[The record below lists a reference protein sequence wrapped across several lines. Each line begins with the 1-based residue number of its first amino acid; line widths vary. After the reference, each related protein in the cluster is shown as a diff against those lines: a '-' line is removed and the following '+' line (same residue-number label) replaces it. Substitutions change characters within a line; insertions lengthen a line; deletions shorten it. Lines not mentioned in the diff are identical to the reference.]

1 MLSNE
6 DGFRGAMEM
15 SSERRV
21 TKPID
26 SAKVFVVHGRD
37 EALRRSIFDFLRAV
51 GLKPIEWNQAVILS
65 RNASPYIGDIL
76 DMAMRQVQAVVV
88 LLTGDDEARLRGEFV
103 SVDDADYERELTP
116 QPRPNV
122 IFEAGLALGRF
133 PDRTILVQVGKLR
146 PFSDIAGRHSIRFK
160 NTVKARQELAQRLK
174 IAGCPVDLSGTDWH
188 DAGLFGG

>member
-1 MLSNE
+1 
-6 DGFRGAMEM
+6 
-15 SSERRV
+15 
-21 TKPID
+21 
-26 SAKVFVVHGRD
+26 
-37 EALRRSIFDFLRAV
+37 
-51 GLKPIEWNQAVILS
+51 VILS